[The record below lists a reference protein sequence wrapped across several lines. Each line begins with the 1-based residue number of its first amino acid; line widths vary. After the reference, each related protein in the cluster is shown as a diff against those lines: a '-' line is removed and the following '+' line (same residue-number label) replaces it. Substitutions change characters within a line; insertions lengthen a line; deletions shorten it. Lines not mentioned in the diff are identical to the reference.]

1 MSGWVYIMASRQNG
15 TIYIGVTSDLQGR
28 AYEHRTSTRP
38 GFTSRY
44 GCERLVW
51 YERHDNIVE
60 AIAREKELKKWR
72 RAWKLYLIEGFNAE
86 WDDLFETCY
95 ERDNPSD
102 AVRLRSE
109 AARQL
114 DQT

>member
-1 MSGWVYIMASRQNG
+1 MSGWVYIMASRRNG

-28 AYEHRTSTRP
+28 AYEYRTSSQP

-44 GCERLVW
+44 GCSRLVW

-60 AIAREKELKKWR
+60 AIGREKELKKWR
-72 RAWKLYLIEGFNAE
+72 RSWKLHLIEGFNGE

-95 ERDNPSD
+95 EPDNPSD
-102 AVRLRSE
+102 AIRGR
-109 AARQL
+109 ADAGQG
-114 DQT
+114 